1 MLEFLNKRFTVVA
14 GKGGVG
20 KTTLSAALALAAAQ
34 QGKRV
39 LVCQLDTSEKLGAL
53 FGKPNRVGYEPCELA
68 PNVYSVHIK
77 PKLALEE
84 YGIMKLRFKRVY
96 KMIFENELVQR
107 LLDLIP
113 GMDELVMIGKA
124 WYIEQEVD
132 RHGRPR
138 YDMVIVD
145 SPATGHGVSLFRL
158 PHVILEAVTVGPL
171 ADEMRKIQE
180 LLMDPRRAVMHIV
193 SLAEEMPFNES
204 FDLRRLQRDVLR
216 IPPGVCMVNCVYPQ
230 AFDDDESALIERLYG
245 ETSLSSQAPGDA
257 AIRAGWNYASR
268 RQMQAQYVARY
279 RKEMDL
285 PVVEIPQLF
294 CREIRRAELDWLA
307 NFILALE
314 NRDEKQ

>member
-39 LVCQLDTSEKLGAL
+39 LICQLDTTEKLGSM

-77 PKLALEE
+77 AKLALEE

-96 KMIFENELVQR
+96 KMIFENELVIR

-124 WYIEQEVD
+124 WYIEQELD
-132 RHGRPR
+132 RNGRPR

-171 ADEMRKIQE
+171 AEEMRKIQ
-180 LLMDPRRAVMHIV
+180 
-193 SLAEEMPFNES
+193 
-204 FDLRRLQRDVLR
+204 Q
-216 IPPGVCMVNCVYPQ
+216 
-230 AFDDDESALIERLYG
+230 
-245 ETSLSSQAPGDA
+245 
-257 AIRAGWNYASR
+257 
-268 RQMQAQYVARY
+268 
-279 RKEMDL
+279 
-285 PVVEIPQLF
+285 
-294 CREIRRAELDWLA
+294 
-307 NFILALE
+307 
-314 NRDEKQ
+314 